1 MIHVPSIQKCEYE
14 ISKQTLDVFEKRVL
28 FSPQT
33 DFHRALYS
41 DRLNHRGTGVVVAA
55 VKYVPVYL

>member
-1 MIHVPSIQKCEYE
+1 MIHVPSIQKCDYE

-33 DFHRALYS
+33 DFHRVLYS
-41 DRLNHRGTGVVVAA
+41 DRLNHRGTGVV
-55 VKYVPVYL
+55 LLQ